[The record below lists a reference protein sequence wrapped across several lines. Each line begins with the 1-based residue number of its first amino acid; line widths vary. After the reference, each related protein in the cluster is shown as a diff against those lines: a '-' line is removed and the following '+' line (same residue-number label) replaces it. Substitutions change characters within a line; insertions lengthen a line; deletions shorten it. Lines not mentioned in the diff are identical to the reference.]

1 MNPSLL
7 IKASFRRYKYISL
20 AFVILIAVAA
30 AFSIIISIQERLM
43 RQTSAA
49 VTNQFDVII
58 GASGSKTDLLLA
70 TAFLQSKSLNLI
82 PTEQMID
89 ILAEDGLDFAA
100 PIAFGD
106 SYKSSPIIGTIAPF
120 INHLSKDKLL
130 EGKIFTTHEHAVI
143 GANVKLKVGDVITP
157 THGEAMPEDEHHD
170 EDEDEEHHEDEGAH
184 NHEHVG
190 SELTIVGR
198 MQATAT
204 AWDNAI
210 IIPIEMMWEIH
221 GLANGHSE
229 ANEENIGLP
238 FDNEYLT
245 EASVMVLK
253 PKSIAAAYRLRS
265 EYDEHQTTA
274 FFPAEIMAE
283 FYMLMGDAR
292 QILTLMGYIVEA
304 LVIISIL
311 IGISIMFQLFS
322 RQFAILRALGAPR
335 LYIYLAIWGYIMS
348 IVVVGIISGL
358 LLAYGTSFL
367 INDYIQS
374 RVNISIVTSLSA
386 AEIWMMLMALI
397 IAAILA
403 FFAPLAMMQQ
413 SITKQL
419 ARG

>member
-1 MNPSLL
+1 
-7 IKASFRRYKYISL
+7 
-20 AFVILIAVAA
+20 
-30 AFSIIISIQERLM
+30 M